1 MRTISKLFAIG
12 LTFMSALFTACGT
25 EPIRGVIITGQNN
38 HNWPVSHKA
47 IKMTLENSG
56 LFKMD
61 VAVGG
66 RGHVRLRCGFQQV
79 QVCLSGL

>member
-12 LTFMSALFTACGT
+12 LILMSALFTACGSR
-25 EPIRGVIITGQNN
+25 PIQGVIITGQNN
-38 HNWPVSHKA
+38 HNWPVSHQA

-61 VAVGG
+61 VAISPAAGEE
-66 RGHVRLRCGFQQV
+66 Q
-79 QVCLSGL
+79 